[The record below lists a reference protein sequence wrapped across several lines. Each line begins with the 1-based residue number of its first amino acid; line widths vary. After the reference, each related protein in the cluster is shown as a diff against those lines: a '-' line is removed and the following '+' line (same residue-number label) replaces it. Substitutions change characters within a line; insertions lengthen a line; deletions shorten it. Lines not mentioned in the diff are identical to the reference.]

1 MLLAIDVGNT
11 NTVFALFE
19 DKTLRGS
26 WRSVTQAQRTSDE
39 YAVFLRTLLQT
50 QKIDVSQIKAII
62 IGSVV
67 PEANFN
73 LTKLC
78 REHFHCEPLMVGS
91 PQVETGIKILLDH
104 PEEIGA
110 DRIINAVGGALA
122 YKPPLLIIDFGTA
135 TTFDVVDAEGNY
147 VGGAI
152 APGINLSLQA
162 LHMAAAK
169 LPRISIAVTKNVI
182 AKNTHDAIRSGI
194 YWGYVGLIEGMI
206 TRIGAEFGQSM
217 TVVATGGL
225 ASMFAHVVKG
235 IDHTNDHLTLQGLA
249 EIYRRTLHRESGRHG
264 SRPAAGASS

>member
-1 MLLAIDVGNT
+1 MLIAIDVGNT
-11 NTVFALFE
+11 NTVFAVFIDNTML
-19 DKTLRGS
+19 GS
-26 WRSVTQAQRTSDE
+26 WRCVTQAQRTSDE
-39 YAVFLRTLLQT
+39 YAVFLRTLVQE
-50 QKIDVSQIKAII
+50 KNIDLHGIKSVI

-78 REHFHCEPLMVGS
+78 RDHLACEPLMVGT
-91 PQVETGIKILLDH
+91 PQVETGIQILLDH

-135 TTFDVVDAEGNY
+135 TTFDVIDAKGNY

-169 LPRISIAVTKNVI
+169 LPRIGIAPTKSVI
-182 AKNTHDAIRSGI
+182 ATNTNDAIRSGI

-206 TRIGAEFGQSM
+206 ARIKAEFGKPM

-225 ASMFAHVVKG
+225 APMFADVVKT
-235 IDHTNDHLTLQGLA
+235 IDHLNDHLTLRGLA
-249 EIYRRTLHRESGRHG
+249 EIYARTLRRNLKSG
-264 SRPAAGASS
+264 S